1 MGLTRLPYS
10 HFVRKSLEKRPGQEL
25 VENLSQYMLNS
36 CLVTLDLQNDMGLSL
51 DDTYIKFIS
60 AITSLKLS
68 QTRVLDA
75 DDVIF
80 AK

>member
-1 MGLTRLPYS
+1 
-10 HFVRKSLEKRPGQEL
+10 
-25 VENLSQYMLNS
+25 MLNS
-36 CLVTLDLQNDMGLSL
+36 CLVTWDLQNDMGPSL

-68 QTRVLDA
+68 QTQVLDA

>member
-1 MGLTRLPYS
+1 
-10 HFVRKSLEKRPGQEL
+10 
-25 VENLSQYMLNS
+25 MLNS

-51 DDTYIKFIS
+51 NDTYIKFIS